1 MKAVVVHDFADF
13 RFEDVPVPEPADRD
27 ILMKVAY
34 SGICGSDKAIY
45 QNRAP
50 WDLTFPFT
58 PGHEFVGEVAD
69 LGSEA
74 KKEGPYKIGDKITAE
89 LIIPCRKCFFC
100 RSGKYNLC
108 DDPKFLGSSLNGGW
122 AEYMRIPGNATVY
135 KIPSALALKDAAIIE
150 PLSCSLWAVERARI
164 GFRDTV
170 VISGLGPIGLG
181 ALMAARLKNPQQLIA
196 LDVDDRTFPCA
207 QKAGADYVFN
217 VNNPDYKQAL
227 EELTDGLG
235 PSVVIEASGSVG
247 ALKNCVDIVR
257 KGGRVVVYGVYGTD
271 APVNWSII
279 SEFKELDIIGGHLA
293 PNMFPVCLSLLAQGK
308 LNAGLL
314 ITHVLKLADYRKGLE
329 LRETVNEPVI
339 KALLKP

>member
-13 RFEDVPVPEPADRD
+13 RFEDVPFPAIAERD

-45 QNRAP
+45 QNSAP
-50 WDLTFPFT
+50 WDLTFPFI
-58 PGHEFVGEVAD
+58 PGHEFVGEIAD
-69 LGSEA
+69 LGTEA
-74 KKEGPYKIGDKITAE
+74 KKGGPYHIGDKITAE

-135 KIPSALALKDAAIIE
+135 QIPPHLPLKSAAIIE
-150 PLSCSLWAVERARI
+150 PLSCALWAVERAAV

-196 LDVDDRTFPCA
+196 LDVDERVFPSA
-207 QKAGADYVFN
+207 EKAGADYVFN
-217 VNNPDYKQAL
+217 VNQPDYQEAIR
-227 EELTDGLG
+227 EITAGLG
-235 PSVVIEASGSVG
+235 PSVVIEASGSVA
-247 ALKNCVDIVR
+247 ALKNGVDIVR
-257 KGGRVVVYGVYGTD
+257 KGGRLVVYGVYGQD
-271 APVNWSII
+271 APINWSTI

-293 PNMFPVCLSLLAQGK
+293 PNMFPVGISLLAQGK
-308 LNAGLL
+308 LNADLL
-314 ITHVLKLADYRKGLE
+314 ITHVLKLKDYRKGLE
-329 LRETVNEPVI
+329 LRENIKEPVI
-339 KALLKP
+339 KALLAP